1 MNLVT
6 VVGAGPV
13 GLKAAIDL
21 QSEGWHTIVLEEDKA
36 VGEPENCSGLISVS
50 GLKLAGLNVS
60 GVTTNEIFGARIFSP
75 NKKHVLEIKKNS
87 PVAVV
92 VNRAKFDQKIAREAE
107 KKGVEIKHNCRLI
120 NVKGETLF
128 IQKEGHGEIM
138 KSRIVLGADGVNSKV
153 REIMG
158 SKPEKNN
165 YVHSIQVKAT
175 GDFDQKLVEMYFNEE
190 AKDFFAW
197 VIPEGNGSAKIGLGT
212 RMGLNPKKALDAFIE
227 RDLKDKNVEI
237 KSMAS
242 FLIPVAK
249 PLQEIVK
256 GNLLISGDAAFQT
269 KATTGGGIITGII
282 GSRNAA
288 KAISNH
294 FKHKNSLDE
303 YKKHV
308 QKLNKELELHYK
320 IRKYFNSLSLQQIDD
335 LMLKL
340 KKAKIEEF
348 LEKYGDMDRP
358 SLFVNKFIRSP
369 SRWGLLPIGLKMLM
383 Q

>member
-21 QSEGWHTIVLEEDKA
+21 QSEGWHTVVLEEDKI
-36 VGEPENCSGLISVS
+36 VGEPENCSGLLSVS

-60 GVTTNEIFGARIFSP
+60 GVATNEIFGARIFSP
-75 NKKHVLEIKKNS
+75 NKKTVLEIKRPS

-120 NVKGETLF
+120 DVKKETVFVQHEGRGEL
-128 IQKEGHGEIM
+128 M
-138 KSRIVLGADGVNSKV
+138 KSRIILGADGVNSKV

-158 SKPEKNN
+158 IKPGKEN
-165 YVHSIQVKAT
+165 YVHSIQVKAS
-175 GDFDQKLVEMYFNEE
+175 GNFDQKLVEMYFNEE

-212 RMGLNPKKALDAFIE
+212 RLGLNPKTALDNFIA
-227 RDLKDKNVEI
+227 RDLSDKNIEI

-242 FLIPVAK
+242 FLIPVGK
-249 PLQEIVK
+249 PLPEIVK
-256 GNLLISGDAAFQT
+256 GNLLIAGDAAWQV
-269 KATTGGGIITGII
+269 KSSTGGGIITGIL
-282 GSRNAA
+282 GSRLAA
-288 KAISNH
+288 KTISNH
-294 FKHKNSLDE
+294 FKHKTSLEE

-308 QKLNKELELHYK
+308 QKLNKELELHWK
-320 IRKYFNSLSLQQIDD
+320 IRKYFNSLSLQQVDD

-340 KKAKIEEF
+340 KKAKVEEF
-348 LEKYGDMDRP
+348 LEKHGDMDRP
-358 SLFVNKFIRSP
+358 SLFVNKFIQSP
-369 SRWGLLPIGLKMLM
+369 SRWGLFPIGLKMLM
-383 Q
+383 S

>member
-6 VVGAGPV
+6 IVGAGPV

-21 QSEGWHTIVLEEDKA
+21 QSEGWHTVVLEEDKA

-50 GLKLAGLNVS
+50 GLKLAGVTAS
-60 GVTTNEIFGARIFSP
+60 GVITNEIFGARIFSP
-75 NKKHVLEIKKNS
+75 NKKHVLEIKKSS

-92 VNRAKFDQKIAREAE
+92 VNRTKFDQKIAREAE

-120 NVKGETLF
+120 NVNGETLF
-128 IQKEGHGEIM
+128 VQKEGHGEII

-158 SKPEKNN
+158 TKVPKEN
-165 YVHSIQVKAT
+165 YIHSIQVKAT

-212 RMGLNPKKALDAFIE
+212 RLGLNPKQALDKFIE
-227 RDLKDKNVEI
+227 RDLADKNVQV
-237 KSMAS
+237 KSLAS
-242 FLIPVAK
+242 FLIPVSK
-249 PLQEIVK
+249 PLDQIVK
-256 GNLLISGDAAFQT
+256 GNLLIAGDAAHQV
-269 KATTGGGIITGII
+269 KATTGGGLVTGII
-282 GSRNAA
+282 AGRLAA
-288 KAISNH
+288 KAVSNH
-294 FKHKNSLDE
+294 LKHKTSLDE

-320 IRKYFNSLSLQQIDD
+320 IRKYFNSLSLQQVDD

-348 LEKYGDMDRP
+348 LEKHGDMDRP
-358 SLFVNKFIRSP
+358 TLFVNKFISNP
-369 SRWGLLPIGLKMLM
+369 SHWGLLPTGLKLLM
-383 Q
+383 S